1 MRRRYRW
8 NPDTC
13 RQELI
18 AETEGRSYGITIM
31 PDIPDFVSPVDGRV
45 VHGRRGLRE
54 HNKEL
59 GVTNTSDYTNE
70 WKEKAK
76 ERERFFSGDP
86 SYDRAARIEA
96 IKEAVDQHTRRR

>member
-1 MRRRYRW
+1 MRKRYRW
-8 NPDTC
+8 NPDTQ

-18 AETEGRSYGITIM
+18 AESEGHSFGLMIM

-59 GVTNTSDYTNE
+59 GVTNVEDYTNE

-76 ERERFFSGDP
+76 ERARFFSGDP
-86 SYDRAARIEA
+86 TYDR
-96 IKEAVDQHTRRR
+96 KERLRAVIDAVDKHTRRK